1 MVVNPIIKNSK
12 QTDMRKIILLFC
24 VIITILPG
32 ILLAQSRVITG
43 TVRDIQSPLPGVSVA
58 EKGLPGNGA
67 VTDPGGK
74 FKVTLKG
81 SSNVLIFRF
90 LGYVTR
96 ELNVSGKNE
105 GMDVT
110 LSSDNQALDEVV
122 IVGYGK
128 TSRITNTGSVS
139 TINATEIRNVPTA
152 NVQNAL
158 TGKLPGF
165 FSQQSSGQPG
175 KDASDFFIRGVSSLN
190 PAGNKPLIIV
200 DDVEYS
206 YDQLQQINI
215 NEISSI
221 SVLKDASSTAIYGIK
236 GANGVLVVT
245 TRRGKLGK
253 PQINVR
259 VESGAQSPTKIPKF
273 LDAYQSASL
282 INQAQSND
290 GQTPEFTQADLDL
303 YKNGT
308 DPYGHPNVN
317 WYDEIFKKYSFQENT
332 NLDISGGN
340 ETVKYF
346 ISAGALNQN
355 GLVRSFPDP
364 RGDVNTN
371 YNFKRYNFRSNL
383 DLKANKTLSMR
394 LDVTTRFSTTN
405 SPNVD
410 AASALSEVFDFGRLT
425 PFTSPLINPD
435 GTYAYAYSHFNSG
448 HLPTLNARLATG
460 GYQNAKRTDY
470 NIVFN
475 TTQQLDILTQG
486 LSLTARVAYSS
497 QEQYT
502 RGTGNYGAIPSYHYD
517 PANKSYQLNPA
528 GTYVFPN
535 IFYSGN
541 TNIYTNNVNL
551 QLFSNYD
558 RTFNSKHHVS
568 GLILVNQQSQT
579 FNAYPFLDPAS
590 VGVPAKFQGV
600 SMSGNYEYDG
610 KYLLDLKAAYNGTD
624 RFSSNHRFGMFPAI
638 GIGYNLS
645 REKFFKEAFPVFGLF
660 KIRGSYGLVGS
671 DVAPNNRYIYAQN
684 YLQNGNNYQFG
695 ESPTGYRMFYEG
707 SLANSNVV
715 WEKQKETNIGIDLNL
730 LKDNRLSATIDVFR
744 NTRYDQLIVPN
755 NVPDIIGIGLPAVN
769 VGRTQNQGFDGQ
781 IGYHGSTGNVQ
792 WGANFVFSYAKNKI
806 LYQSEASPAYPWLAR
821 TGQPLNQPFG
831 YHSLGYYTADDISSI
846 QAYQAGNGGSNANN
860 KSIAVPDNGL
870 PLHAGDLKY
879 QDLNGDGFIN
889 VFDQRAI
896 GRPNL
901 ANTNLGLNLQASY
914 KGFSASILLQGSFNY
929 SFIITG
935 TGIEPFI
942 GQFQPIHLEAWT
954 PENATTAN
962 YPRLTT
968 NKSSVNSPTYYPSD
982 YWLVNARYVRLKTV
996 DIGYQFPTR
1005 VLPFKLNS
1013 ARIYMS
1019 AYNLFTWDNYKK
1031 YQQDPEISTN
1041 TAGDAY
1047 INQRVVNLGL
1057 QISL

>member
-1 MVVNPIIKNSK
+1 MIH
-12 QTDMRKIILLFC
+12 LLPA
-24 VIITILPG
+24 L
-32 ILLAQSRVITG
+32 LLAQGRVITG
-43 TVRDIQSPLPGVSVA
+43 HVRDLQGPLPGVTVT
-58 EKGLPGNGA
+58 EKGMPANGA

-81 SSNVLIFRF
+81 HTNVLRFRF

-96 ELNVSGKNE
+96 EINVAGE
-105 GMDVT
+105 HEDVDVT

-122 IVGYGK
+122 VVGYGK
-128 TSRITNTGSVS
+128 TTRITNTGSVS
-139 TINATEIRNVPTA
+139 TINAAEIRNVPTA

-158 TGKLPGF
+158 TGRLPGF

-175 KDASDFFIRGVSSLN
+175 KDASDFYIRGISSLN

-200 DDVEYS
+200 DDVEYT
-206 YDQLQQINI
+206 YDQLQQINV

-221 SVLKDASSTAIYGIK
+221 SILKDASTTAIYGIK

-259 VESGAQSPTKIPKF
+259 VESGAQTPTKIPKF
-273 LDAYQSASL
+273 LNAYQSASL
-282 INQAQSND
+282 INQAEIND
-290 GQTPEFTQADLDL
+290 GLAPEFTQEDLDL
-303 YKNGT
+303 YKNGQ
-308 DPYGHPNVN
+308 DPYGHPDVN
-317 WYDEIFKKYSFQENT
+317 WYDAIFKTYSFQENT

-346 ISAGALNQN
+346 ISGGALNQN
-355 GLVRSFPDP
+355 GLVRTFPDP
-364 RGDVNTN
+364 RGTVNTN

-383 DLKANKTLSMR
+383 DLKANKTLTMR

-405 SPNVD
+405 SPNVS
-410 AASALSEVFDFGRLT
+410 AASALSEVFDFSRVT
-425 PFTSPLINPD
+425 PFTAPFLNPD
-435 GTYAYAYSHFNSG
+435 GSYAYAYSRFNTA

-470 NIVFN
+470 NIVYN
-475 TTQQLDILTQG
+475 ATQQLNAITEG
-486 LSLTARVAYSS
+486 LSITGRIAYSS

-502 RGTGNYGAIPSYHYD
+502 RGTGNYGPIPSYHYD
-517 PANKSYQLNPA
+517 AANKTYLLNPA

-535 IFYSGN
+535 IYYSGN
-541 TNIYTNNVNL
+541 TNIYSTNVNL

-558 RTFNSKHHVS
+558 RTFNQKHHVS
-568 GLILVNQQSQT
+568 GLVLLNQQSQT
-579 FNAYPFLDPAS
+579 FSAYDNLDPAS
-590 VGVPAKFQGV
+590 VGIPAKFQGI
-600 SMSGNYEYDG
+600 SFSGNYEYAG

-624 RFSSNHRFGMFPAI
+624 RFAANHRFGLFPAI

-645 REKFFKEAFPVFGLF
+645 GEKFFREAFPVFGLF
-660 KIRGSYGLVGS
+660 KIRGSYGIVGS
-671 DVAPNNRYIYAQN
+671 DVAPNNRYIYTQN
-684 YLQNGNNYQFG
+684 YIQNPATYPFG
-695 ESPTGYRMFYEG
+695 ESPSYYTMFYEG
-707 SLANSNVV
+707 NLANNNVV
-715 WEKQKETNIGIDLNL
+715 WEKQKETNLALDINM
-730 LKDNRLSATIDVFR
+730 LKDNRLSATIELFR
-744 NTRYDQLIVPN
+744 NIRYDQLIVPN

-769 VGRTQNQGFDGQ
+769 TGRTRNQGFDGQ
-781 IGYHGSTGNVQ
+781 IAYHSSIGNVQ
-792 WGANFVFSYAKNKI
+792 WGSSFVFSYAKNKV
-806 LYQSEASPAYPWLAR
+806 LYQSEASPAYPWLMH

-831 YHSLGYYTADDISSI
+831 YHSLGYYTPEDLKNVA
-846 QAYQAGNGGSNANN
+846 AYQAANGGSNAGN
-860 KSIAVPDNGL
+860 KDIAIPDNGL
-870 PLHAGDLKY
+870 PLHPGDLKY
-879 QDLNGDGFIN
+879 QDLNKDGFIN

-896 GRPNL
+896 GHPNL
-901 ANTNLGLNLQASY
+901 PNTNLGLNLQASY

-942 GQFQPIHLEAWT
+942 GQLQPIHLEAWT
-954 PENATTAN
+954 PETAASAG

-982 YWLVNARYVRLKTV
+982 YWLVNAHYIRLKTI
-996 DIGYQFPTR
+996 DIGYQFPTKM
-1005 VLPFKLNS
+1005 LPFKLNS
-1013 ARIYMS
+1013 ARVYLS
-1019 AYNLFTWDNYKK
+1019 AYNLFTWDNYRK

-1047 INQRVVNLGL
+1047 INQRVLNIGL
-1057 QISL
+1057 QVSL

>member
-1 MVVNPIIKNSK
+1 
-12 QTDMRKIILLFC
+12 MRKIILLIC
-24 VIITILPG
+24 IIITVLPG
-32 ILLAQSRVITG
+32 VLLAQHRVISG
-43 TVRDIQSPLPGVSVA
+43 AVRDIQGPLPGVTVA
-58 EKGLPGNGA
+58 EKGMPTNG
-67 VTDPGGK
+67 VITDAGGK
-74 FKVTLKG
+74 FKLTLKG
-81 SSNVLIFRF
+81 SSNVLIFRY

-96 ELNVSGKNE
+96 ELSVAGKSD
-105 GMDVT
+105 GIDVT
-110 LSSDNQALDEVV
+110 LASDNQALDEVV
-122 IVGYGK
+122 VVGYGK
-128 TSRITNTGSVS
+128 TTRITTTGSVS

-158 TGKLPGF
+158 SGRLPGF

-175 KDASDFFIRGVSSLN
+175 KDASDFYIRGVSSLN

-200 DDVEYS
+200 DDVEYT
-206 YDQLQQINI
+206 YDQLQQINV
-215 NEISSI
+215 NEIASI
-221 SVLKDASSTAIYGIK
+221 SVLKDASTTAIYGIK

-259 VESGAQSPTKIPKF
+259 VEGGTQTPTKIPKF
-273 LDAYQSASL
+273 LNAYESARL
-282 INQAQSND
+282 INQAEAND
-290 GQTPEFTQADLDL
+290 GLTTEFTQQDLDL
-303 YKNGT
+303 YKDHS
-308 DPYGHPNVN
+308 DPYGHPDVN
-317 WYDEIFKKYSFQENT
+317 WYDAIFKKFSFQQNT

-346 ISAGALNQN
+346 ISGGAMNQN

-364 RGDVNTN
+364 RGTVNTN

-383 DLKANKTLSMR
+383 DLRANKTLTMR

-405 SPNVD
+405 SPNLS
-410 AASALSEVFDFGRLT
+410 ANSALSEVFDFSKLT
-425 PFTSPLINPD
+425 PFTAPFLNPD
-435 GTYAYAYSHFNSG
+435 GSYAYAYSRFNTA

-475 TTQQLDILTQG
+475 ATQQLNKITDG
-486 LSLTARVAYSS
+486 LSISARIAYSS

-502 RGTGNYGAIPSYHYD
+502 RGTGNFGPIPSYHYNPTD
-517 PANKSYQLNPA
+517 KSYTLNPA

-535 IFYSGN
+535 IYYSGN
-541 TNIYTNNVNL
+541 TNIYTTNVNL

-558 RTFNSKHHVS
+558 RTFNQKHHVT
-568 GLILVNQQSQT
+568 GLLLMNQQSQT
-579 FNAYPFLDPAS
+579 YDAYDFLDPAS

-600 SMSGNYEYDG
+600 SASGNYEYNG
-610 KYLLDLKAAYNGTD
+610 KFLVDLKAAYNGTD
-624 RFSSNHRFGMFPAI
+624 RFAASHRFGLFPAI
-638 GIGYNLS
+638 GLGYNLS

-660 KIRGSYGLVGS
+660 KLRGSYGIVGS

-684 YLQNGNNYQFG
+684 YIQNGNTYPFG
-695 ESPTGYRMFYEG
+695 ESPSNYTMFYEG
-707 SLANSNVV
+707 NLANSNVV
-715 WEKQKETNIGIDLNL
+715 WEKQKETNLALDINM
-730 LKDNRLSATIDVFR
+730 LKDNRLSATIEVFR
-744 NTRYDQLIVPN
+744 NIRYDQLIVPN
-755 NVPDIIGIGLPAVN
+755 NVPDIIGVGLPAVN

-781 IGYHGSTGNVQ
+781 IGYHSSIGNVQ
-792 WGANFVFSYAKNKI
+792 WGTSFVFSYAKNKI
-806 LYQSEASPAYPWLAR
+806 LYQSEASPAYPWLAH
-821 TGQPLNQPFG
+821 TGKPLNQPFG
-831 YHSLGYYTADDISSI
+831 YHSLGYYTQDDIDNVNTYMAS
-846 QAYQAGNGGSNANN
+846 NGGSNAGN
-860 KSIAVPDNGL
+860 KNVAIPDNGL

-896 GRPNL
+896 GHPNL
-901 ANTNLGLNLQASY
+901 PNTNLGLNLQASY
-914 KGFSASILLQGSFNY
+914 KGFSVSVLLQGSFNY

-954 PENATTAN
+954 PETAGSAM

-982 YWLVNARYVRLKTV
+982 YWLVNAHYIRLKTV
-996 DIGYQFPTR
+996 DLGYQFPTKM
-1005 VLPFKLNS
+1005 LPFKLNS
-1013 ARIYMS
+1013 ARVYVS
-1019 AYNLFTWDNYKK
+1019 AYNLFTWDNYRK

-1047 INQRVVNLGL
+1047 INQRVVNLGIQL
-1057 QISL
+1057 SL